1 MNLNFM
7 KLREQ
12 MENQKVSYYL
22 VPSEDPHQSEY
33 VDDYFKCRQYI
44 SGFTGSAGTFLAGC
58 EEGWLWTDGRYF
70 TQAEGQISSD
80 ITLMKQGVSGVPTIL
95 EFLKEHLQE
104 GDTLGVNGFTIS
116 ASYGKKIAKLV
127 KQHGASF
134 RFDLRFVEELW
145 AKDDR
150 PAITKSTIYRHDI
163 KYSGEHTDSKLARVR
178 EKMKE
183 LDANAFFLS
192 SLPDIAWL
200 FNLRGDDIAC
210 TPLFYSYAWITID
223 KCFLFLRKDCISAVA
238 FQRFKE
244 HGISILDYTEV
255 SAFLKDQ
262 HETVLLNPDLTN
274 YLHYNL
280 LFKCKIIEDKNPT
293 ELMKAIKNDIQI
305 DHLKA
310 CHIND
315 GIAMTKFMYWLKKNV
330 GKIPMTERMISDHLE
345 EERKKLPDYMGPSF
359 ETICAYKDHAAM
371 MHYQSTEESDVD
383 VKAEGMLLIDSGGQ
397 YYGGTTDVTRTFIL
411 GPISE
416 EERKYFTLVLK
427 SMLTLAN
434 AKFLFGCR
442 GSNLDILA
450 REPLWEDGVDYR
462 CGTGHGVGYFLG
474 VHEGPNAFRWR
485 SNPENLDAVL
495 QPGMVITDEPGVY
508 VPGKYGIRTENMLIC
523 KKWQQNEYG
532 AFLHFEPL
540 TLVPIDL
547 DGVDL
552 SLFNEKEK
560 QLLTDYQQFVYDT
573 LSPHLN
579 EEESAWLHTLTL
591 FILHIV
597 PAIFLSFI
605 LLS

>member
-12 MENQKVSYYL
+12 MKNQKVSYYL

-58 EEGWLWTDGRYF
+58 DEGWLWTDGRYF

-104 GDTLGVNGFTIS
+104 GDILGVNGFTIS
-116 ASYGKKIAKLV
+116 ASYGKKVAKLV
-127 KQHGASF
+127 KQLGASF

-183 LDANAFFLS
+183 LNADAFFLS

-210 TPLFYSYAWITID
+210 TPLFYSYAWITMD

-244 HGISILDYTEV
+244 HGISIRDYSEV
-255 SAFLKDQ
+255 SSFLKDQ

-330 GKIPMTERMISDHLE
+330 GKIPMTERMISDRLE
-345 EERKKLPDYMGPSF
+345 EERKKQPDYSGPSF

-508 VPGKYGIRTENMLIC
+508 VPEKCGIRTENMLIC

-532 AFLHFEPL
+532 AFLQFEPL

-560 QLLTDYQQFVYDT
+560 QLLTDYQQFVYET

-591 FILHIV
+591 
-597 PAIFLSFI
+597 
-605 LLS
+605 

>member
-1 MNLNFM
+1 MTKWRFLDMNLNFM

-33 VDDYFKCRQYI
+33 VDDHFKCRQYI

-210 TPLFYSYAWITID
+210 TPLFYSYAWITMD

-244 HGISILDYTEV
+244 HGISIRDYTEV
-255 SAFLKDQ
+255 SNFLKDQ

-293 ELMKAIKNDIQI
+293 ELMKAVKNDIQI

-345 EERKKLPDYMGPSF
+345 EERKKLPDYIGPSF

-416 EERKYFTLVLK
+416 KERKYFTLVLK

-591 FILHIV
+591 
-597 PAIFLSFI
+597 
-605 LLS
+605 

>member
-1 MNLNFM
+1 MTKWRFLDMNLNFM

-315 GIAMTKFMYWLKKNV
+315 GITMTKFMYWLKKNV

-591 FILHIV
+591 
-597 PAIFLSFI
+597 
-605 LLS
+605 

>member
-1 MNLNFM
+1 MTKWRFLDMNLNFM

-345 EERKKLPDYMGPSF
+345 EERKKLSDYMGPSF

-450 REPLWEDGVDYR
+450 REPLWEDSVDYR

-591 FILHIV
+591 
-597 PAIFLSFI
+597 
-605 LLS
+605 

>member
-1 MNLNFM
+1 MTKWRFLDMNLNFM

-345 EERKKLPDYMGPSF
+345 EERKKLPDYMGSSF

-591 FILHIV
+591 
-597 PAIFLSFI
+597 
-605 LLS
+605 

>member
-1 MNLNFM
+1 MTKWRFLDMNLNFM

-183 LDANAFFLS
+183 LNADAFFLS

-244 HGISILDYTEV
+244 HGISIRDYTEV

-416 EERKYFTLVLK
+416 EERKYFTLILK

-552 SLFNEKEK
+552 SLFNKKEK

-591 FILHIV
+591 
-597 PAIFLSFI
+597 
-605 LLS
+605 

>member
-1 MNLNFM
+1 MTKWRFLDMNLNFM

-150 PAITKSTIYRHDI
+150 PAITKSTIYHHDI

-591 FILHIV
+591 
-597 PAIFLSFI
+597 
-605 LLS
+605 

>member
-12 MENQKVSYYL
+12 MKNQKVSYYL

-305 DHLKA
+305 DNLKA

-591 FILHIV
+591 
-597 PAIFLSFI
+597 
-605 LLS
+605 

>member
-1 MNLNFM
+1 
-7 KLREQ
+7 
-12 MENQKVSYYL
+12 
-22 VPSEDPHQSEY
+22 
-33 VDDYFKCRQYI
+33 
-44 SGFTGSAGTFLAGC
+44 
-58 EEGWLWTDGRYF
+58 
-70 TQAEGQISSD
+70 
-80 ITLMKQGVSGVPTIL
+80 MKQGVSGVPTIL

-116 ASYGKKIAKLV
+116 ASYGKKISKLV
-127 KQHGASF
+127 KQHSASF

-183 LDANAFFLS
+183 LDADAFFLS

-210 TPLFYSYAWITID
+210 TPLFYSYAWITMD

-244 HGISILDYTEV
+244 HGISIRDYTEV
-255 SAFLKDQ
+255 SNFLKDQ

-591 FILHIV
+591 
-597 PAIFLSFI
+597 
-605 LLS
+605 

>member
-223 KCFLFLRKDCISAVA
+223 KCFLFLRKDCISAVV

-591 FILHIV
+591 
-597 PAIFLSFI
+597 
-605 LLS
+605 

>member
-1 MNLNFM
+1 MTKWRFLDMNLNFM

-33 VDDYFKCRQYI
+33 VDDHFKCRQYI

-244 HGISILDYTEV
+244 HGISIRDYTEV

-359 ETICAYKDHAAM
+359 EMICAYKDHAAM

-591 FILHIV
+591 
-597 PAIFLSFI
+597 
-605 LLS
+605 

>member
-80 ITLMKQGVSGVPTIL
+80 ITLMKQGVSSVPTIL

-397 YYGGTTDVTRTFIL
+397 YYGGTTDITRTFIL
-411 GPISE
+411 HEPTE
-416 EERKYFTLVLK
+416 ELAHDYTLTLK
-427 SMLTLAN
+427 SVIDVSKAI
-434 AKFLFGCR
+434 FIDGCTGR
-442 GSNLDILA
+442 SIDMLA
-450 REPLWEDGVDYR
+450 RGNMWNEMMDYK
-462 CGTGHGVGYFLG
+462 CGTGHGVGYMLG
-474 VHEGPNAFRWR
+474 VHEGPNGFRYKSVAER
-485 SNPENLDAVL
+485 NDGAKML
-495 QPGMVITDEPGVY
+495 PGMITTIEPGVY
-508 VPGKYGIRTENMLIC
+508 KNGKYGIRIENELLTID
-523 KKWQQNEYG
+523 YG
-532 AFLHFEPL
+532 TCDGDKYYAFE
-540 TLVPIDL
+540 TVTCCPIDTQYVVKSL
-547 DGVDL
+547 L
-552 SLFNEKEK
+552 SLDEINYINNYNKWVKE
-560 QLLTDYQQFVYDT
+560 
-573 LSPHLN
+573 
-579 EEESAWLHTLTL
+579 TLTP
-591 FILHIV
+591 FFSQDPEMV
-597 PAIFLSFI
+597 EFLSSLCEEI
-605 LLS
+605 KVD

>member
-104 GDTLGVNGFTIS
+104 CDTLGVNGFTIS

-591 FILHIV
+591 
-597 PAIFLSFI
+597 
-605 LLS
+605 

>member
-1 MNLNFM
+1 MTKWRFLNMNLNFM

-330 GKIPMTERMISDHLE
+330 GKIPMTERMISDHFE

-591 FILHIV
+591 
-597 PAIFLSFI
+597 
-605 LLS
+605 

>member
-1 MNLNFM
+1 MTKWRFLDMNLNFM

-345 EERKKLPDYMGPSF
+345 EERKKLSDYMGPSF

-591 FILHIV
+591 
-597 PAIFLSFI
+597 
-605 LLS
+605 

>member
-1 MNLNFM
+1 MTKWRFLDMNLNFM

-552 SLFNEKEK
+552 SLFNKKEK

-591 FILHIV
+591 
-597 PAIFLSFI
+597 
-605 LLS
+605 

>member
-1 MNLNFM
+1 MTKWRFLDMNLNFI

-33 VDDYFKCRQYI
+33 VDDHFKCRQYI

-150 PAITKSTIYRHDI
+150 PAVSKSTIYRHDI

-183 LDANAFFLS
+183 LDTDAFFLS

-210 TPLFYSYAWITID
+210 TPLFYSYAWITMD

-244 HGISILDYTEV
+244 HGISIRDYTEV

-359 ETICAYKDHAAM
+359 EMICAYKDHAAM

-591 FILHIV
+591 
-597 PAIFLSFI
+597 
-605 LLS
+605 

>member
-397 YYGGTTDVTRTFIL
+397 YYGATTDVTRTFIL

-591 FILHIV
+591 
-597 PAIFLSFI
+597 
-605 LLS
+605 

>member
-1 MNLNFM
+1 MTKWRFLDMNLNFM

-523 KKWQQNEYG
+523 KKWQRNEYG

-591 FILHIV
+591 
-597 PAIFLSFI
+597 
-605 LLS
+605 

>member
-1 MNLNFM
+1 MTKWRFLDMNLNFM

-508 VPGKYGIRTENMLIC
+508 VPEKYGIRTENMLIC

-591 FILHIV
+591 
-597 PAIFLSFI
+597 
-605 LLS
+605 

>member
-1 MNLNFM
+1 MTKWRFLDMNLNFM

-532 AFLHFEPL
+532 AFFHFEPL

-591 FILHIV
+591 
-597 PAIFLSFI
+597 
-605 LLS
+605 

>member
-1 MNLNFM
+1 MTKWRFLDMNLNFM

-383 VKAEGMLLIDSGGQ
+383 IKAEGMLLIDSGGQ

-523 KKWQQNEYG
+523 KKWQRNEYG

-591 FILHIV
+591 
-597 PAIFLSFI
+597 
-605 LLS
+605 

>member
-495 QPGMVITDEPGVY
+495 QPGMVITDLQEHMMMSCEPGVY

-591 FILHIV
+591 
-597 PAIFLSFI
+597 
-605 LLS
+605 

>member
-1 MNLNFM
+1 MTKWRFLDMNLNFM

-183 LDANAFFLS
+183 LNADAFFLS

-244 HGISILDYTEV
+244 HGISIRDYTEV

-416 EERKYFTLVLK
+416 EERKYFTLILK

-508 VPGKYGIRTENMLIC
+508 VPGKYGIRTESMLIC

-591 FILHIV
+591 
-597 PAIFLSFI
+597 
-605 LLS
+605 

>member
-1 MNLNFM
+1 MTKWRFLDMNLNFM

-33 VDDYFKCRQYI
+33 VDDHFKCRQYI

-183 LDANAFFLS
+183 LDTDAFFLS

-210 TPLFYSYAWITID
+210 TPLFYSYAWITMD

-244 HGISILDYTEV
+244 HGISIRDYTEV

-591 FILHIV
+591 
-597 PAIFLSFI
+597 
-605 LLS
+605 

>member
-1 MNLNFM
+1 MNINFM
-7 KLREQ
+7 KLRE
-12 MENQKVSYYL
+12 MMKDQKVSYYL

-33 VDDYFKCRQYI
+33 VDDHFKCRQYI
-44 SGFTGSAGTFLAGC
+44 SGFTGSAGTFLAGSD
-58 EEGWLWTDGRYF
+58 EGWLWTDGRYF
-70 TQAEGQISSD
+70 TQAEKQISSD

-95 EFLKEHLQE
+95 EFLKDHLHE

-116 ASYGKKIAKLV
+116 ASYGKKIAKLT
-127 KQHGASF
+127 KQLGVSF
-134 RFDLRFVEELW
+134 RFDLRFVEKLW
-145 AKDDR
+145 SEDHR
-150 PAITKSTIYRHDI
+150 PAVTKSTIYRHDI

-178 EKMKE
+178 KKME
-183 LDANAFFLS
+183 HLGAEAFFLS

-210 TPLFYSYAWITID
+210 TPLFYSYAWVTMD
-223 KCFLFLRKDCISAVA
+223 QCFLFLRKDCISAAA

-244 HGISILDYTEV
+244 HRISIRDYSEV
-255 SAFLKDQ
+255 SSFLKEQ
-262 HETVLLNPDLTN
+262 HENVLLNPDLTN
-274 YLHYNL
+274 YLHYHL
-280 LFKCKIIEDKNPT
+280 LFKCNIIEGKNPT
-293 ELMKAIKNDIQI
+293 ELMKAVKNETQI
-305 DHLKA
+305 SHLKE

-315 GIAMTKFMYWLKKNV
+315 GVAMTKFMYWLKQNV
-330 GKIPMTERMISDHLE
+330 GKIPMSERSISDRLE
-345 EERKKLPDYMGPSF
+345 EERKKQPDYMGLSF

-371 MHYQSTEESDVD
+371 MHYQSTEESDVTI
-383 VKAEGMLLIDSGGQ
+383 KPEGMLLIDSGGQ
-397 YYGGTTDVTRTFIL
+397 YYSGTTDVTRTFIL

-427 SMLTLAN
+427 SMLTIAD
-434 AKFLFGCR
+434 AKFLLGCR

-450 REPLWEDGVDYR
+450 REPLWEEGVDYR
-462 CGTGHGVGYFLG
+462 CGTGHGVGFFLG

-508 VPGKYGIRTENMLIC
+508 VPGKYGIRTENMLLC

-560 QLLTDYQQFVYDT
+560 QLLADYQQLVYDT

-579 EEESAWLHTLTL
+579 EEETAWLRTLTL
-591 FILHIV
+591 TL
-597 PAIFLSFI
+597 
-605 LLS
+605 

>member
-7 KLREQ
+7 KLRKQ

-33 VDDYFKCRQYI
+33 VDDHFKCRQYI

-58 EEGWLWTDGRYF
+58 KEGWLWTDGRYF

-178 EKMKE
+178 EKIKE
-183 LDANAFFLS
+183 LDADAFFLS

-210 TPLFYSYAWITID
+210 TPLFYSYAWITMD

-244 HGISILDYTEV
+244 HGISIRDYAEV

-591 FILHIV
+591 
-597 PAIFLSFI
+597 
-605 LLS
+605 

>member
-1 MNLNFM
+1 MTKWRFLDMNLNFM

-330 GKIPMTERMISDHLE
+330 GKIPMTERMISDHFE

-591 FILHIV
+591 
-597 PAIFLSFI
+597 
-605 LLS
+605 